1 MRYCTYVT
9 LPDLTSVCVDEGVWI
24 VGTHVCESMIDISV
38 VRFVRHLEIER
49 AKK

>member
-24 VGTHVCESMIDISV
+24 VGTHVCESVIDISM
-38 VRFVRHLEIER
+38 VRFISHLEREKR
-49 AKK
+49 R